1 MRWLGNGRRTSLVQ
15 TCSSSKSGIGIAKP
29 TGLNVMTNVCFS
41 KVQNMAHWRNL
52 AAAIRSAR
60 VKFDYQFR
68 SEPVTEKLFRDESY
82 RGVDE
87 LKSENR
93 GTRSVALLQHV
104 RR

>member
-1 MRWLGNGRRTSLVQ
+1 MLDIIDDVR
-15 TCSSSKSGIGIAKP
+15 
-29 TGLNVMTNVCFS
+29 FS
-41 KVQNMAHWRNL
+41 KLQNMAHWRNL

-93 GTRSVALLQHV
+93 GTRSIALLQHV